1 MTAKTLFRAS
11 VVAVLTFSTTLT
23 SAQSLAGLAKKAEE
37 NSAKTTKDTQG
48 AKTYSND
55 NLKNM
60 PQPDAAP
67 AKTSDSAP
75 AKDKPETT
83 SADAKSAASSK
94 SGTNDDT
101 KNEAYWRGRAAPI
114 KTRIAQNEAKFKNTR
129 RRIDSLTAELSGI
142 GALNARRGGVET
154 ERQRLITEQDRLLS
168 DLAADGKALNDV
180 EEEGRRAGALPGWF
194 RD

>member
-1 MTAKTLFRAS
+1 MTAKPFVPAL
-11 VVAVLTFSTTLT
+11 VVTVLTFSTTPT

-55 NLKNM
+55 NLKNL
-60 PQPDAAP
+60 PAPDAAP
-67 AKTSDSAP
+67 AKASDSAP
-75 AKDKPETT
+75 VKDKPETT
-83 SADAKSAASSK
+83 GADAKSAASSK
-94 SGTNDDT
+94 SGTNDDA
-101 KNEAYWRGRAAPI
+101 KKEAYWRGRTAPI
-114 KTRIAQNEAKFKNTR
+114 RARIAQNQVKFEETG
-129 RRIDSLTAELSGI
+129 RRINSLTAELSGI

-154 ERQRLITEQDRLLS
+154 ERQRLITEHDRMLS
-168 DLAADGKALNDV
+168 DLVADRKALSDV